1 MKSKLKTVTLMMIL
15 GLLAVA
21 CTGGPAATPAAQPG
35 VQPTSVSG
43 EQPTSVSGEAK
54 IVIVNFAFNP
64 GTVTVP
70 VGTTVKWTN
79 EASTTHTIT
88 SDGGD
93 WDSGEL
99 KSGQSFSHTFTQAG
113 SFRLPLFDPHVNE
126 GDDCSGKVRLSER
139 DSGRVSARAPCK

>member
-1 MKSKLKTVTLMMIL
+1 MKSKLKAVTLMMIL

-21 CTGGPAATPAAQPG
+21 CTGDPAATPAAQPG
-35 VQPTSVSG
+35 V
-43 EQPTSVSGEAK
+43 QPTSVSGEAK

-64 GTVTVP
+64 GTVAVP

-99 KSGQSFSHTFTQAG
+99 KSGQSFSHTFTQTG
-113 SFRLPLFDPHVNE
+113 SFSYH
-126 GDDCSGKVRLSER
+126 CSIHTSMKGTIVVAK
-139 DSGRVSARAPCK
+139 

>member
-1 MKSKLKTVTLMMIL
+1 MMIL

-21 CTGGPAATPAAQPG
+21 CTGGPAATPAAKPG
-35 VQPTSVSG
+35 VQPTRRSRLQAADKRVWG
-43 EQPTSVSGEAK
+43 GQDCDC
-54 IVIVNFAFNP
+54 VNFAFNP

-70 VGTTVKWTN
+70 AGTTVKWTN

-93 WDSGEL
+93 WDSGGLNEWAIVQPYL
-99 KSGQSFSHTFTQAG
+99 YADGEFQ
-113 SFRLPLFDPHVNE
+113 LPLFDPHVNE

-139 DSGRVSARAPCK
+139 DSGRVSGRAPCQVNGPM

>member
-1 MKSKLKTVTLMMIL
+1 MKSKLKAATLMMIL

-21 CTGGPAATPAAQPG
+21 CTGNPAATPTAKPG
-35 VQPTSVSG
+35 V
-43 EQPTSVSGEAK
+43 QPTSVSGEAK

-79 EASTTHTIT
+79 EASTTSHTIT

-93 WDSGEL
+93 WDSGKL
-99 KSGQSFSHTFTQAG
+99 KNGQSFSHTFTQTG
-113 SFRLPLFDPHVNE
+113 SFSYH
-126 GDDCSGKVRLSER
+126 CSIHTSMKGTIVVTK
-139 DSGRVSARAPCK
+139 